1 MKKVFLTALC
11 GITVLSLMFVS
22 GCRKSADDIEVQTSG
37 DAVVWKYASESEWH
51 ELVKISELNDNAEF
65 RKTDT
70 HIQWCTGKGEWHDL
84 IAIAELT
91 GAAGKDGADGING
104 TDGTDGKNGVNGTNG
119 KDGINGIDGKEVEL
133 KKTETHLQWRLA
145 GGEWQNLVALTD
157 IAGPTGADGKTPEF
171 RTDADNLQ
179 WRYKGETLWLNLYDL
194 SALKGADGK
203 DGKDGINGTNGID
216 GKDGKDGIDGINGTN
231 GKDGVNGAD
240 GKEIELKKT
249 NTHIQWR
256 LAGGEWQNLVA
267 LTDIAGPTGADGK
280 TPEFRTDGDNLQ
292 WRYKGETLWLN
303 LYDLSAL
310 KGADGKD
317 GINGTNG
324 IDGKDGK
331 DGINGTNGVDGK
343 DGKDG
348 INGTNGINGKDGV
361 DGKDGVCSG
370 YFYAS
375 GNTLPSW
382 GSPLTFSV
390 KTASG
395 GLITYDESKKTVTL
409 KKGHTYSLSFNGSA
423 AITVSGGV
431 GTNGTTCGIAL
442 VDGYDNETCMNST
455 LVRMDMT
462 DGKSFFQ
469 TPVVFNRIYSAADGD
484 ITLTLCVT
492 NYMLTK
498 TKLDIFAYNMTV
510 IALD

>member
-91 GAAGKDGADGING
+91 GAAGKDG
-104 TDGTDGKNGVNGTNG
+104 
-119 KDGINGIDGKEVEL
+119 
-133 KKTETHLQWRLA
+133 
-145 GGEWQNLVALTD
+145 
-157 IAGPTGADGKTPEF
+157 
-171 RTDADNLQ
+171 
-179 WRYKGETLWLNLYDL
+179 
-194 SALKGADGK
+194 
-203 DGKDGINGTNGID
+203 KDGINGTNGVDGKD

-303 LYDLSAL
+303 LYDLSSL
-310 KGADGKD
+310 KGADGKH
-317 GINGTNG
+317 
-324 IDGKDGK
+324 GK

-382 GSPLTFSV
+382 GSPLTFGV
-390 KTASG
+390 KTTSG

-469 TPVVFNRIYSAADGD
+469 TPVVFNRLYSAADGD

-498 TKLDIFAYNMTV
+498 TKLDIFTYNLTV

>member
-1 MKKVFLTALC
+1 MKKVFLTSLC
-11 GITVLSLMFVS
+11 GLTVLSLIFVS
-22 GCRKSADDIEVQTSG
+22 WCRKISDDIEVQTSG
-37 DAVVWKYASESEWH
+37 DAVVWKHASESEWH

-119 KDGINGIDGKEVEL
+119 KDGINGKEVEL

-203 DGKDGINGTNGID
+203 DGINGTNGID
-216 GKDGKDGIDGINGTN
+216 GKDGI
-231 GKDGVNGAD
+231 
-240 GKEIELKKT
+240 
-249 NTHIQWR
+249 
-256 LAGGEWQNLVA
+256 
-267 LTDIAGPTGADGK
+267 
-280 TPEFRTDGDNLQ
+280 
-292 WRYKGETLWLN
+292 
-303 LYDLSAL
+303 
-310 KGADGKD
+310 
-317 GINGTNG
+317 
-324 IDGKDGK
+324 

>member
-1 MKKVFLTALC
+1 M
-11 GITVLSLMFVS
+11 
-22 GCRKSADDIEVQTSG
+22 
-37 DAVVWKYASESEWH
+37 
-51 ELVKISELNDNAEF
+51 
-65 RKTDT
+65 
-70 HIQWCTGKGEWHDL
+70 
-84 IAIAELT
+84 
-91 GAAGKDGADGING
+91 
-104 TDGTDGKNGVNGTNG
+104 
-119 KDGINGIDGKEVEL
+119 
-133 KKTETHLQWRLA
+133 
-145 GGEWQNLVALTD
+145 
-157 IAGPTGADGKTPEF
+157 
-171 RTDADNLQ
+171 
-179 WRYKGETLWLNLYDL
+179 
-194 SALKGADGK
+194 SALKGA
-203 DGKDGINGTNGID
+203 
-216 GKDGKDGIDGINGTN
+216 
-231 GKDGVNGAD
+231 
-240 GKEIELKKT
+240 
-249 NTHIQWR
+249 
-256 LAGGEWQNLVA
+256 
-267 LTDIAGPTGADGK
+267 
-280 TPEFRTDGDNLQ
+280 
-292 WRYKGETLWLN
+292 
-303 LYDLSAL
+303 
-310 KGADGKD
+310 
-317 GINGTNG
+317 
-324 IDGKDGK
+324 DGKDGK

-348 INGTNGINGKDGV
+348 INGTDGINGKDGV

-382 GSPLTFSV
+382 GSPLTFGV